1 MNAANTRPET
11 VISRPDQYVGVTT
24 YTGAGGTKKVD
35 GLNFSPDMVWV
46 KSRASAYAPVLG
58 DSVRGFSETTMLSP
72 TVTAEEDRGTDPTDG
87 SERGYISAKH
97 DKGFTVVDGTGTSQA
112 NGSGETY
119 VAWCWRAGGNKN
131 TFNVDDVGYASAAA
145 AGLDG
150 GSITPTGASVG
161 TKQGFSIIG
170 YTGTNS
176 NDSVAHGLLQAPNFV
191 IIKDRDAVQPWVVGH
206 TSIGFTKYLW
216 LNSQNAEATL
226 STVWQDTAPT
236 SSVFTIGATA
246 GVNASGDDYIAY
258 LWHDVPG
265 LQKFGSFTG
274 TNDTNGPFV
283 ELGFR
288 AKLIIY
294 KVNQSGHNWM
304 IFDSERDKDNPCSA
318 SLRGNLANAESS
330 FSALDIT
337 SNGFKF
343 RNTDTN
349 PDGAEI
355 IYMAWAEAP
364 SIDLYGGGANAR

>member
-1 MNAANTRPET
+1 MWHGA
-11 VISRPDQYVGVTT
+11 
-24 YTGAGGTKKVD
+24 GAGG
-35 GLNFSPDMVWV
+35 S
-46 KSRASAYAPVLG
+46 
-58 DSVRGFSETTMLSP
+58 
-72 TVTAEEDRGTDPTDG
+72 
-87 SERGYISAKH
+87 
-97 DKGFTVVDGTGTSQA
+97 
-112 NGSGETY
+112 
-119 VAWCWRAGGNKN
+119 KN

-337 SNGFKF
+337 STGFKF

-349 PDGAEI
+349 INNVEI

-364 SIDLYGGGANAR
+364 TVDLYGGGANAR

>member
-1 MNAANTRPET
+1 MPITPDLIWVKNRDDSSGHYLLDT
-11 VISRPDQYVGVTT
+11 VRGDDKNIRSDGT
-24 YTGAGGTKKVD
+24 YTESAVSGASNGIISTIGSNSFT
-35 GLNFSPDMVWV
+35 V
-46 KSRASAYAPVLG
+46 K
-58 DSVRGFSETTMLSP
+58 
-72 TVTAEEDRGTDPTDG
+72 DG
-87 SERGYISAKH
+87 SGS
-97 DKGFTVVDGTGTSQA
+97 GSNVGSTGT
-112 NGSGETY
+112 EDY
-119 VAWCWRAGGNKN
+119 VAWFWKAGGNKN

-145 AGLDG
+145 AGLTG

-191 IIKDRDAVQPWVVGH
+191 IIKDRDATQPWVVGH

-274 TNDTNGPFV
+274 NNSTDGPFV

-318 SLRGNLANAESS
+318 SLRGNLTNAEST

-337 SNGFKF
+337 STGFKF

-349 PDGAEI
+349 INNVEI

-364 SIDLYGGGANAR
+364 TVDLYGGGANAR